1 MAVTVKLNKSLKSIS
16 TRIDKALDEKAE
28 PVVRDRLYDIA
39 GSLVALSPVWSGA
52 YVTSHS
58 FVPKGSGSG
67 RMRISKE
74 DMGPVDKASARSTG
88 FEQLVSDINA
98 IDFVKSGG
106 GVFRNRSPH
115 ARAVEDG
122 GTKYA
127 PQGWHVYRT
136 TSERFK

>member
-1 MAVTVKLNKSLKSIS
+1 MAVKVKWNRSKTSLSA
-16 TRIDKALDEKAE
+16 RIDKALETQAE
-28 PVVRDRLYDIA
+28 PQVKERLYDIA
-39 GSLVALSPVWSGA
+39 GSLVGLSPVWSGA

-58 FVPKGSGSG
+58 FVPKGSGAG